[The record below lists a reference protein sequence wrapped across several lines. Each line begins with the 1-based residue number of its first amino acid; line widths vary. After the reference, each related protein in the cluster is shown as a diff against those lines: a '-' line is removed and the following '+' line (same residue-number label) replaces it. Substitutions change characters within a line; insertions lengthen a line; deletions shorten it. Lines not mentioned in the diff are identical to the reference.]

1 MYMYNENFPAFITA
15 QVLPKHPDLKKYGSN
30 EDMHR
35 SSSAPRDLTETN
47 LQSKKR
53 GQNGGFC

>member
-1 MYMYNENFPAFITA
+1 MYIYIYTENFPAFITV

-35 SSSAPRDLTETN
+35 SSSAPRDLTEKIYS
-47 LQSKKR
+47 QK
-53 GQNGGFC
+53 